1 MKRKYKFKKR
11 FFIIL
16 AILIIATIVSVY
28 IIFSQNNINNE
39 ENLASEESNK
49 QEEVII
55 PPDISINMSII
66 GDIMCHNSQYMDA
79 YSESTKEYNFEYV
92 FEDIK
97 QYTQNADIT
106 VGNLETTFA
115 GKERGYS
122 SYPTFNTPEVLG
134 QNLKDIGLDV
144 LCTANNHSLD
154 KGYSGLE
161 STIKKLDELG
171 LDHTGTY
178 SSEESSK
185 NHLIKDVNGI
195 KIGFLA
201 YTYGTNGIPV
211 PSGKDYCINLISDD
225 KILSDLASIKTLEPD
240 VIAVFMHWG
249 QEYVQKP
256 TAEQERLANL
266 LFENG
271 ADIIIGSHP
280 HVLEKMEKRTVT
292 LPDGTTKDGFVIY
305 SLGNFISGQVKA
317 YTKQSI
323 ILNLKITKHGED
335 ESITID
341 EATYTPIYMY
351 KGTGTRKYKLLDIEK
366 EIESFNNGTSKI
378 NKSTYNTIQSELDHI
393 YNIVGNEIIQ
403 TVETSEPLENQPT
416 DTNS

>member
-1 MKRKYKFKKR
+1 MKKKYRFKKR
-11 FFIIL
+11 FFLIL
-16 AILIIATIVSVY
+16 TILILLLIGLVALIAMPKNPNKTDGDISV
-28 IIFSQNNINNE
+28 E
-39 ENLASEESNK
+39 K
-49 QEEVII
+49 QEETPPVII
-55 PPDISINMSII
+55 PDTTITMSII
-66 GDIMCHNSQYMDA
+66 GDIMCHNTQYMDA
-79 YSESTKEYNFEYV
+79 YSEATKSYDFSYV
-92 FEDIK
+92 FENIK
-97 QYTQNADIT
+97 DYTLNADIT

-115 GKERGYS
+115 GKARGYS
-122 SYPTFNTPEVLG
+122 SYPTFNTPEILG

-154 KGYSGLE
+154 KGYNGLV
-161 STIKKLDELG
+161 STIDELDKLG

-185 NHLIKDVNGI
+185 NYLIKDVNGI

-211 PSGKDYCINLISDD
+211 PSGKNYCINLISDN
-225 KILSDLASIKTLEPD
+225 KILSDLTTLKSLNPD

-256 TAEQERLANL
+256 VAEQERLANL

-271 ADIIIGSHP
+271 TDIIIGSHP
-280 HVLEKMEKRTVT
+280 HVLEKMEKRSIT
-292 LPDGTTKDGFVIY
+292 LPDGKTKDGFVIY
-305 SLGNFISGQVKA
+305 SLGNFISGQVKE

-323 ILNLKITKHGED
+323 ILNLKLTKHGED
-335 ESITID
+335 SSITID

-351 KGTGTRKYKLLDIEK
+351 KGTSGKKYKLLDIEK

-378 NKSTYNTIQSELDHI
+378 NKTTYNTIQKELDHI
-393 YNIVGNEIIQ
+393 YKIVGNEIVQ
-403 TVETSEPLENQPT
+403 TSETTEN
-416 DTNS
+416 

>member
-11 FFIIL
+11 FFVL
-16 AILIIATIVSVY
+16 LTILIVA
-28 IIFSQNNINNE
+28 IFTLVLVVAMPKNPTQDVGE
-39 ENLASEESNK
+39 KLSEEIK
-49 QEEVII
+49 EEPPIVI
-55 PPDISINMSII
+55 PDTTISMSII
-66 GDIMCHNSQYMDA
+66 GDILCHNTQYMDA
-79 YSESTKEYNFEYV
+79 YSESLKGYDFSYV
-92 FEDIK
+92 FENIK
-97 QYTQNADIT
+97 EYTQNADIT

-115 GKERGYS
+115 GKARGYS
-122 SYPTFNTPEVLG
+122 SYPTFNTPEILG

-161 STIKKLDELG
+161 STIAELDKIG
-171 LDHTGTY
+171 VDHTGTY
-178 SSEESSK
+178 SSPESSSTF
-185 NHLIKDVNGI
+185 LVKDVNGI

-211 PSGKDYCINLISDD
+211 PKGKEYCINLISDD
-225 KILSDLASIKTLEPD
+225 KILSDLAGLKALEPD

-256 TAEQERLANL
+256 TQEQERLANL

-271 ADIIIGSHP
+271 TDIIIGSHP
-280 HVLEKMEKRTVT
+280 HVLEKMEKRTIT
-292 LPDGTTKDGFVIY
+292 LSDGTTKDGFVIF

-335 ESITID
+335 SSISID

-351 KGTGTRKYKLLDIEK
+351 KGTSGKKYKLLDIEK
-366 EIESFNNGTSKI
+366 EMEAFNNGTSKI
-378 NKSTYNTIQSELDHI
+378 NKTTYNTLQSELDHI
-393 YNIVGNEIIQ
+393 YKIVGDEILPS
-403 TVETSEPLENQPT
+403 TGT
-416 DTNS
+416 TN

>member
-1 MKRKYKFKKR
+1 MKKKYRFKKR
-11 FFIIL
+11 FFLIL
-16 AILIIATIVSVY
+16 TILILLLIGLVALIAMPKNPNKTDSDISV
-28 IIFSQNNINNE
+28 E
-39 ENLASEESNK
+39 K
-49 QEEVII
+49 QEETPPVII
-55 PPDISINMSII
+55 PDTTITMSII
-66 GDIMCHNSQYMDA
+66 GDIMCHNTQYMDA
-79 YSESTKEYNFEYV
+79 YSEATKSYDFSYV
-92 FEDIK
+92 FENIK
-97 QYTQNADIT
+97 DYTLNADIT

-115 GKERGYS
+115 GKARGYS
-122 SYPTFNTPEVLG
+122 SYPTFNTPEILG

-154 KGYSGLE
+154 KGYNGLV
-161 STIKKLDELG
+161 STIDELDKLG

-185 NHLIKDVNGI
+185 NYLIKDVNGI

-211 PSGKDYCINLISDD
+211 PSGKNYCINLISDN
-225 KILSDLASIKTLEPD
+225 KILSDLTALKSLNPD

-256 TAEQERLANL
+256 VAEQERLANL

-271 ADIIIGSHP
+271 TDIIIGSHP
-280 HVLEKMEKRTVT
+280 HVLEKMEKRSIT
-292 LPDGTTKDGFVIY
+292 LPDGKTKDGFVIY
-305 SLGNFISGQVKA
+305 SLGNFISGQVKE

-323 ILNLKITKHGED
+323 ILNLKLTKHGED
-335 ESITID
+335 SSITID

-351 KGTGTRKYKLLDIEK
+351 KGTSGKKYKLLDIEK

-378 NKSTYNTIQSELDHI
+378 NKTTYNTIQKELDHI
-393 YNIVGNEIIQ
+393 YKIVGNEIVQ
-403 TVETSEPLENQPT
+403 TYETTEN
-416 DTNS
+416 

>member
-1 MKRKYKFKKR
+1 MKKKYRFKKR
-11 FFIIL
+11 FFLIL
-16 AILIIATIVSVY
+16 TILILLLIGLVALIAMPKNPNKTDGDISV
-28 IIFSQNNINNE
+28 E
-39 ENLASEESNK
+39 K
-49 QEEVII
+49 QEESPPVII
-55 PPDISINMSII
+55 PDTTITMSII
-66 GDIMCHNSQYMDA
+66 GDIMCHNTQYMDA
-79 YSESTKEYNFEYV
+79 YSEATKSYDFSYV
-92 FEDIK
+92 FENIK
-97 QYTQNADIT
+97 DYTLNADIT

-115 GKERGYS
+115 GKARGYS
-122 SYPTFNTPEVLG
+122 SYPTFNTPEILG

-154 KGYSGLE
+154 KGYNGLV
-161 STIKKLDELG
+161 STIDELDKLG

-185 NHLIKDVNGI
+185 NYLIKDVNGI

-211 PSGKDYCINLISDD
+211 PSGKNYCINLISDN
-225 KILSDLASIKTLEPD
+225 KILSDLTALKSLNPD

-256 TAEQERLANL
+256 VAEQERLANL

-271 ADIIIGSHP
+271 TDIIIGSHP
-280 HVLEKMEKRTVT
+280 HVLEKMEKRSIT
-292 LPDGTTKDGFVIY
+292 LPDGKTKDGFVIY
-305 SLGNFISGQVKA
+305 SLGNFISGQVKE

-323 ILNLKITKHGED
+323 ILNLKLTKHGED
-335 ESITID
+335 SSITID

-351 KGTGTRKYKLLDIEK
+351 KGTSGKKYKLLDIEK

-378 NKSTYNTIQSELDHI
+378 NKTTYSTIQKELDHI
-393 YNIVGNEIIQ
+393 YKIVGNEIVQ
-403 TVETSEPLENQPT
+403 TSETTEN
-416 DTNS
+416 